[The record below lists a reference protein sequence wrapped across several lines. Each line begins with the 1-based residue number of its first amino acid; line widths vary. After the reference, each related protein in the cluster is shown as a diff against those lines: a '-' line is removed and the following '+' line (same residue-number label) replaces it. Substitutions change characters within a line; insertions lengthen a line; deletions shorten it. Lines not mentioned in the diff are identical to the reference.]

1 MGFWIDG
8 LAGKHWVYHE
18 GLRQGWWAAFYAL
31 PEEGGGI
38 VILTNDDSD
47 GDDLGWALDEI

>member
-1 MGFWIDG
+1 M
-8 LAGKHWVYHE
+8 AGKHWVYHE